1 MPFKHFSNEVA
12 SGRAVNW
19 PRRKEAPVFGRLTA
33 HLPATR
39 EEGASGYKWDPMP
52 FATAD
57 KRYYP
62 LRSRVIWRMVNLKYC
77 AAWPLGR
84 GRLEIMKN
92 SRIGRMI
99 IHAKTA

>member
-1 MPFKHFSNEVA
+1 VA

-77 AAWPLGR
+77 AAWPGR
-84 GRLEIMKN
+84 GPFGNHEKFKN
-92 SRIGRMI
+92 WADDNPR
-99 IHAKTA
+99 